1 MVSTLKSILH
11 VISRVISM
19 YNKYITCLFI
29 YPLAIAK
36 RALNK
41 VGILDTKLFGAF
53 SVTFYSYSDHM
64 IKSQSTHD

>member
-1 MVSTLKSILH
+1 
-11 VISRVISM
+11 M

-29 YPLAIAK
+29 YPLALAK